1 MKKLFTLT
9 PLALLAGCITPPPA
23 PAAPYHAHGTQPSWS
38 LIIDEQHVT
47 YIRADQSVFREPTPQ
62 PVITGAGST
71 YQSPRIQVTIVHAQ
85 CRDGVSDRI
94 YPDRVRVDVDGRAFH
109 GCGGR

>member
-1 MKKLFTLT
+1 MKRLSTLL
-9 PLALLAGCITPPPA
+9 LAGLLAGCITPPPA

-47 YIRADQSVFREPTPQ
+47 YIRADQTMLRQPTPQ
-62 PVITGAGST
+62 PVITSAGST
-71 YQSPRIQVTIVHAQ
+71 YQSPAIRVTIVHAQ
-85 CRDGVSDRI
+85 CRDGESDRI
-94 YPDRVRVDVDGRAFH
+94 YPDRVRVDVDGRALH